1 MKTSTM
7 KNVIMGSVLA
17 VAAVTSLSANGA
29 TQSICTGG
37 AAGDGQQ
44 VAAGT
49 DFVKVAFTPKCSA
62 NVILTGEDVSAT
74 VYKVGSASLK
84 GKTIFA
90 GSSLGG
96 SVGNVG
102 TCAASPCTSSE
113 VSTKIA
119 ALPSS

>member
-17 VAAVTSLSANGA
+17 VAAATSLSANA
-29 TQSICTGG
+29 AAVSICSGGG
-37 AAGDGQQ
+37 AGNGQS

-49 DFVKVAFTPKCSA
+49 NFVKVDFTPKCSA
-62 NVILTGEDVSAT
+62 NVLLYGEDVSAT
-74 VYKVGSASLK
+74 LYKVGSASVK

-96 SVGNVG
+96 AVGNVG
-102 TCAASPCTSSE
+102 TCGASPCTTSE
-113 VSTKIA
+113 VTTAISG
-119 ALPSS
+119 LPGS